1 MTVAADP
8 HSPPQHNTATL
19 RGSTPADSAFTQSPL
34 GVLCVTGRLDSKCPY
49 SSLQGKDYRQAPSIK
64 WETEAVDEESLEEC
78 YIPCEKQS
86 SVCPPS
92 GTEPRGLGCF
102 SEGFVLTTSK
112 KTQKV
117 FHTFS
122 VHLPST
128 SETQRRT
135 NYPLFS
141 PKLVF
146 PNP

>member
-1 MTVAADP
+1 MPT
-8 HSPPQHNTATL
+8 
-19 RGSTPADSAFTQSPL
+19 DSAFTQSSL
-34 GVLCVTGRLDSKCPY
+34 GVLCITARLDSKCPY
-49 SSLQGKDYRQAPSIK
+49 SSLQGKEYRQAPTIR

-86 SVCPPS
+86 SACPPS
-92 GTEPRGLGCF
+92 GTEPRGLGGF
-102 SEGFVLTTSK
+102 SEGFK
-112 KTQKV
+112 NFEKNRKI

-122 VHLPST
+122 VHLPAMG
-128 SETQRRT
+128 ETQRRT